1 MKVGFTG
8 TRAGLSE
15 AQVAALRDLLEAYT
29 PRPTDEAHHGDCQG
43 ADVAFATYAESLG
56 MWTVAHPSENR
67 WRAYTKSRT
76 ILPVK
81 KEMDRNRDIVRVCD
95 LLIACP
101 ENMEKRRSGTWATV
115 RFARKMERPHTLI
128 WPDGRIDPD

>member
-15 AQVAALRDLLEAYT
+15 AQVASLREVLEAYT
-29 PRPTDEAHHGDCQG
+29 PRSTDEAHHGDCQG
-43 ADVAFATYAESLG
+43 ADVAFASCAEALG
-56 MWTVAHPSENR
+56 MWTVAHPSMNR

-81 KEMDRNRDIVRVCD
+81 KEMDRNRDIVSTADV
-95 LLIACP
+95 LVACP
-101 ENMEKRRSGTWATV
+101 SGMEKRRSGTWATF
-115 RFARKMERPHTLI
+115 RFARKMEVPRTLI
-128 WPDGRIDPD
+128 WPDGRIETE